1 MFSIVLFITVCCCCC
16 GLAAVIW
23 DWPAIQKIMVQFP
36 DGTVCCC
43 CFLEQEL
50 YNFQEYIS
58 CELLGGCSSNVVCR
72 VAYMEGIK
80 YMNLIEIG
88 QAVIER

>member
-1 MFSIVLFITVCCCCC
+1 M
-16 GLAAVIW
+16 
-23 DWPAIQKIMVQFP
+23 IQNILVQFP

-43 CFLEQEL
+43 CFLEREL
-50 YNFQEYIS
+50 YNFQELIS
-58 CELLGGCSSNVVCR
+58 CELLGRCSSNVVCR

-80 YMNLIEIG
+80 YVNLIETG